1 MKLHSIYAFAG
12 IGAGVIFTS
21 PIAYGQPTKAELANY
36 PSRPIRIII
45 PYAPGGASDNIGRI
59 VIPRLAESLKQ
70 NIVID
75 NRAGGAGSIGRDL
88 GSKAVPD
95 GYTLLTTDAPHV
107 INPHLIRKLPYDAL
121 RDFTPIAT
129 TATSTM
135 IMVVNPNVP
144 VKTVGELVQ
153 LAKAQPGKLNFGSGG
168 NGAITHLSGELFK
181 IAAGIN
187 IVHVPYKSISF
198 AVTDVIANQIPIAF
212 PGTAT
217 VTGHIKA
224 GRLRLLAVAGNKRV
238 PYFPDAPTFA
248 ESGVPGMVAQNW
260 FGIMGPPKLPAA
272 IVARIEQ
279 ETIKTIRS
287 PDINE
292 RLVLAGIEPMPG
304 TASEFATLL
313 ETEYLRWGKVVKA
326 AGLKPE

>member
-1 MKLHSIYAFAG
+1 MKNVMKAATAALVAAASLAH
-12 IGAGVIFTS
+12 
-21 PIAYGQPTKAELANY
+21 GQATRTDPPTY
-36 PSRPIRIII
+36 PTRPIRIII

-59 VIPRLAESLKQ
+59 VIPRLAEALKQ

-88 GSKAVPD
+88 GAKAVPD

-107 INPHLIRKLPYDAL
+107 INPHLLRKLPYDPL

-135 IMVVNPNVP
+135 LMVVHPNVP
-144 VKTVGELVQ
+144 AKTVSELVN
-153 LAKAQPGKLNFGSGG
+153 LAKAHPGKLNFGSGG
-168 NGAITHLSGELFK
+168 TGAITHLSGELFK
-181 IAAGIN
+181 LAAGVD

-198 AVTDVIANQIPIAF
+198 AVTDVIANQMPIAF

-217 VTGHIKA
+217 VTGHVRA
-224 GRLRLLAVAGNKRV
+224 GRLRLLAVAGNRRV
-238 PYFPDAPTFA
+238 PNFPETPTFA

-272 IVARIEQ
+272 IAQRIEQ
-279 ETIKTIRS
+279 ETIKAIRS

-304 TASEFATLL
+304 TSAEFATLL
-313 ETEYLRWGKVVKA
+313 ETEYARWGKVVKA
-326 AGLKPE
+326 SGLKPE

>member
-1 MKLHSIYAFAG
+1 MPQRKCAFAG
-12 IGAGVIFTS
+12 SLFGLLALAPS
-21 PIAYGQPTKAELANY
+21 AYGQSTKPDIQNY
-36 PSRPIRIII
+36 PTRPIRLII
-45 PYAPGGASDNIGRI
+45 PYAPGGASDNIARI
-59 VIPRLAESLKQ
+59 VVPRLAEVLKQ

-107 INPHLIRKLPYDAL
+107 INPHLMRKLPYDAL

-135 IMVVNPNVP
+135 VMVVHPSVAA
-144 VKTVGELVQ
+144 KTVGELVT
-153 LAKAQPGKLNFGSGG
+153 LARAQPGKLNFGSGG
-168 NGAITHLSGELFK
+168 TGAITHLTGELFK
-181 IAAGIN
+181 ISAKVD

-198 AVTDVIANQIPIAF
+198 AVADTIANQIPIAF

-217 VTGHIKA
+217 VTGHVRA

-238 PYFPDAPTFA
+238 PPFPETPTFA

-272 IVARIEQ
+272 IAQRLEQ

-287 PDINE
+287 PDIHD
-292 RLVLAGIEPMPG
+292 RLVNAGIEPLPG
-304 TASEFATLL
+304 TAEEFTQLL
-313 ETEYLRWGKVVKA
+313 HTEYARWGKVVKE
-326 AGLKPE
+326 AGLKPD

>member
-1 MKLHSIYAFAG
+1 MNQRSCTLVGGLISLLAIGPCAYAQG
-12 IGAGVIFTS
+12 TKS
-21 PIAYGQPTKAELANY
+21 DGQGY
-36 PSRPIRIII
+36 PNRPIRLII
-45 PYAPGGASDNIGRI
+45 PYAPGGASDNIARI
-59 VIPRLAESLKQ
+59 VVPRIAEALKQ

-135 IMVVNPNVP
+135 LMVVNPNVAA
-144 VKTVGELVQ
+144 KTVAELVN
-153 LAKAQPGKLNFGSGG
+153 LARAQPGKLNFGSGG
-168 NGAITHLSGELFK
+168 TGSITHLTGELFK
-181 IAAGIN
+181 ISAKVD

-198 AVTDVIANQIPIAF
+198 AVADTIANQIPIAF

-217 VTGHIKA
+217 VTGHIRA

-238 PYFPDAPTFA
+238 PPFPDTPTFT

-260 FGIMGPPKLPAA
+260 FGIMGPPKLPSA
-272 IVARIEQ
+272 IAQRIEQ
-279 ETIKTIRS
+279 ETLKAIRS
-287 PDINE
+287 PDISE
-292 RLVLAGIEPMPG
+292 RLVNAGIEPFPG
-304 TASEFATLL
+304 TSEDFSKLLQTEFA
-313 ETEYLRWGKVVKA
+313 RWGRVVKE
-326 AGLKPE
+326 AGLKPD

>member
-1 MKLHSIYAFAG
+1 MWAG
-12 IGAGVIFTS
+12 IAAGFAITS
-21 PIAYGQPTKAELANY
+21 CAHGQATRPDPSTY
-36 PSRPIRIII
+36 PNRPIRIII

-59 VIPRLAESLKQ
+59 VIPRLAEALKQ

-88 GSKAVPD
+88 GAKAVPD

-107 INPHLIRKLPYDAL
+107 INPHLLRKLPYDAL

-135 IMVVNPNVP
+135 LMVVHPNVP
-144 VKTVGELVQ
+144 AKTVSELVN
-153 LAKAQPGKLNFGSGG
+153 LAKAHPGKLNFGSGG
-168 NGAITHLSGELFK
+168 TGAITHLSGELFK
-181 IAAGIN
+181 LAAGVD

-198 AVTDVIANQIPIAF
+198 AVTDVIANQMPIAF

-217 VTGHIKA
+217 VTGHVRA

-238 PYFPDAPTFA
+238 PSFPETPTFA

-272 IVARIEQ
+272 IIQRIEQ
-279 ETIKTIRS
+279 ETIKAIRS

-304 TASEFATLL
+304 TSAEFATLL
-313 ETEYLRWGKVVKA
+313 DTEYARWGKVVKA
-326 AGLKPE
+326 SGLKPE

>member
-1 MKLHSIYAFAG
+1 MNQRSCTLVGGLISLLA
-12 IGAGVIFTS
+12 IGPGAHAQG
-21 PIAYGQPTKAELANY
+21 TKSDSQNY
-36 PSRPIRIII
+36 PTRPIRLII
-45 PYAPGGASDNIGRI
+45 PYAPGGASDNIARI
-59 VIPRLAESLKQ
+59 VVPRIAEALKQ

-107 INPHLIRKLPYDAL
+107 INPHLMRKLPYDAL

-135 IMVVNPNVP
+135 VMAINPNVAAR
-144 VKTVGELVQ
+144 TVAELVN
-153 LAKAQPGKLNFGSGG
+153 LARAQPGKLNFGSGG
-168 NGAITHLSGELFK
+168 SGSITHLTGELFK
-181 IAAGIN
+181 ISAKIE

-198 AVTDVIANQIPIAF
+198 AVADTIANQIPIAF

-217 VTGHIKA
+217 ITGHVRA

-238 PYFPDAPTFA
+238 PPFPDTPTFTEA
-248 ESGVPGMVAQNW
+248 GVPGMVAQNW

-272 IVARIEQ
+272 IAQRVEQ
-279 ETIKTIRS
+279 ETIRTIRS
-287 PDINE
+287 PEIHE
-292 RLVLAGIEPMPG
+292 RLVNAGIEPLPG
-304 TASEFATLL
+304 TADDFTQLL
-313 ETEYLRWGKVVKA
+313 HTEYARWGKVVKA

>member
-1 MKLHSIYAFAG
+1 MTIRICTLAGLTGGLLLASPLAFAQ
-12 IGAGVIFTS
+12 AARTDTS
-21 PIAYGQPTKAELANY
+21 NFPT
-36 PSRPIRIII
+36 RPIRIII

-59 VIPRLAESLKQ
+59 VIPRLAEALKQ

-88 GSKAVPD
+88 GAKAVPD

-107 INPHLIRKLPYDAL
+107 INPHLLRKLPYDPL

-135 IMVVNPNVP
+135 VMVVNPNVP
-144 VKTVGELVQ
+144 AKTVGELIA
-153 LAKAQPGKLNFGSGG
+153 LAKSQPGKLNFGSGG

-181 IAAGIN
+181 LAANVN

-217 VTGHIKA
+217 VTGHVRA

-238 PYFPDAPTFA
+238 PSFPDTPTFT

-260 FGIMGPPKLPAA
+260 FGIMGPAKLPAA
-272 IVARIEQ
+272 IVQRIEQ
-279 ETIKTIRS
+279 ETIKAIRS
-287 PDINE
+287 ADINE

-304 TASEFATLL
+304 TAGEFATLL
-313 ETEYLRWGKVVKA
+313 ATEYVRWGKVVKA

>member
-1 MKLHSIYAFAG
+1 MNQHSCTLVGGLISLLAVAPGAYAQGTQAD
-12 IGAGVIFTS
+12 S
-21 PIAYGQPTKAELANY
+21 QSYPT
-36 PSRPIRIII
+36 RPIRLII
-45 PYAPGGASDNIGRI
+45 PYAPGGASDNIARI
-59 VIPRLAESLKQ
+59 VVPRIAEALKQ

-107 INPHLIRKLPYDAL
+107 INPHLLRKLPYDAL

-135 IMVVNPNVP
+135 VMVVHPNVAA
-144 VKTVGELVQ
+144 KTVAELVS
-153 LAKAQPGKLNFGSGG
+153 LARAQPGKLNFGSGG
-168 NGAITHLSGELFK
+168 SGSITHLTGELFK
-181 IAAGIN
+181 ISAKID

-198 AVTDVIANQIPIAF
+198 AVADTIANQIPIAF

-217 VTGHIKA
+217 VTGHVRA
-224 GRLRLLAVAGNKRV
+224 GRLRLLAVAGTKRV
-238 PYFPDAPTFA
+238 PPFPDTPTFTEA
-248 ESGVPGMVAQNW
+248 GVPGMVAQNW

-272 IVARIEQ
+272 IAQRVEH
-279 ETIKTIRS
+279 ETIRAIRS
-287 PDINE
+287 SDIHE
-292 RLVLAGIEPMPG
+292 RLVNAGIEPLAG
-304 TASEFATLL
+304 TAEEFKQLL
-313 ETEYLRWGKVVKA
+313 QAEYVRWGKVVKA

>member
-1 MKLHSIYAFAG
+1 MNQRSCTLVGGLISLLAVGPCAHAQG
-12 IGAGVIFTS
+12 
-21 PIAYGQPTKAELANY
+21 TKSDSQNY
-36 PSRPIRIII
+36 PTRPIRLII
-45 PYAPGGASDNIGRI
+45 PYAPGGASDNIARI
-59 VIPRLAESLKQ
+59 VVPRIAEALKQ

-107 INPHLIRKLPYDAL
+107 INPHLMRKLPYDAL

-135 IMVVNPNVP
+135 VMVINPNVAAR
-144 VKTVGELVQ
+144 TVAELVN
-153 LAKAQPGKLNFGSGG
+153 LARAQPGKLNFGSGG
-168 NGAITHLSGELFK
+168 SGSITHLTGELFK
-181 IAAGIN
+181 ISAKIE

-198 AVTDVIANQIPIAF
+198 AVADTIANQIPIAF

-217 VTGHIKA
+217 ITGHVRA

-238 PYFPDAPTFA
+238 PPFPDTPTFTEA
-248 ESGVPGMVAQNW
+248 GVPGMVAQNW

-272 IVARIEQ
+272 IAQRVEQ
-279 ETIKTIRS
+279 ETIRTIRS
-287 PDINE
+287 PEIHE
-292 RLVLAGIEPMPG
+292 RLVNAGIEPLPG
-304 TASEFATLL
+304 TAEDFTQLL
-313 ETEYLRWGKVVKA
+313 HTEYARWGKVVKA